1 MLSRFLWS
9 YEAPCYWFHMCFPHI
24 NITWARRTGILT
36 TAQVYPVTCFHIFT
50 LHFFVLSVWD
60 DDVIHNRFTSGPSAL
75 VLPFLSSEVR
85 ACSAEKQ
92 SEREKK
98 MFFGKASI
106 LWMHGSRYNLSSSLR
121 AYSSRL
127 FPTSAPGCGDSVPH
141 CLWWFPKD
149 YIINDE
155 PPPHANHLPS
165 WERNEKNPGLCL
177 ECVLRAASWDTLLT
191 KGVIGAQRASLYLNC
206 VMRTKGG
213 GGAAAA
219 AAKLGSS
226 SSEEILRS
234 GVTDAVVASPL
245 TSLRSTIVVFKRT
258 AASLAGRRIR
268 TTAAASS
275 SSS

>member
-1 MLSRFLWS
+1 
-9 YEAPCYWFHMCFPHI
+9 
-24 NITWARRTGILT
+24 
-36 TAQVYPVTCFHIFT
+36 
-50 LHFFVLSVWD
+50 
-60 DDVIHNRFTSGPSAL
+60 
-75 VLPFLSSEVR
+75 
-85 ACSAEKQ
+85 
-92 SEREKK
+92 
-98 MFFGKASI
+98 MFFGIASI

-127 FPTSAPGCGDSVPH
+127 FPTSAPGCGDSVPR

-206 VMRTKGG
+206 VMHVKG

-219 AAKLGSS
+219 AAQRGSS
-226 SSEEILRS
+226 FSEEILKS

-268 TTAAASS
+268 TAAAASS